1 MNPGGDENYNYAPHH
16 DPDCDPDYDLFYN
29 MYPLVLVDPCDAL
42 GVAPTNDE
50 PIDPTPAD
58 LLFYRHF
65 PIEGLVP
72 LLQDET
78 HLLSSQAGQ
87 VQEKPHHSDQ
97 RQYLGLDI
105 HYQQALVNGEQLKQ
119 DPPYSQYVG
128 QQTVGQEKRLR
139 LSPLPDDQQ
148 PPLPD
153 DQQPVPKDQ
162 NAPHTAKNQETVT
175 MANNK
180 AKVTCEGCGKALGAR
195 SMYNHKKI
203 CRKLNSEDELDLPKC
218 TLPVLGGGPEKICN
232 TLHRSKTALR
242 DHQQTRHHYFA
253 PGEASYDKRISID
266 SSYLTR
272 LSKTVLMARVRLE
285 GEQLREHVDEL
296 TNDKVIENIDK
307 QVRAGME
314 LTKEELAERL
324 ILIRDERRALDLE
337 ILT

>member
-16 DPDCDPDYDLFYN
+16 DPDCDPEYDLFYN
-29 MYPLVLVDPCDAL
+29 MYPLVLVDPCDTL
-42 GVAPTNDE
+42 GVAPANAE

-65 PIEGLVP
+65 PIDGLVP
-72 LLQDET
+72 LLPDET

-105 HYQQALVNGEQLKQ
+105 HYQQALVNGEQLEQ

-162 NAPHTAKNQETVT
+162 NAPHTTKNQETVT

-218 TLPVLGGGPEKICN
+218 TLPVLGGSPENICN

-272 LSKTVLMARVRLE
+272 LSKTVLMTRVRLE

-296 TNDKVIENIDK
+296 TNDKVIENIAK
-307 QVRAGME
+307 RVRAGME